1 MGGLIVIRMM
11 QETKRED
18 VDGIILSSP
27 CLGVLAGPSA
37 PLQVASKI
45 LNIIAPK
52 LQFATNLTVE
62 MSTRNHEVRDAMEN
76 DSLFLRKVSVR
87 WYSELIKSIE
97 IAHKKIDDFPDV
109 PLLLMQAC
117 EDKLVDK
124 TRVRTWFNNVKI
136 SDKAFK
142 EWPNCY
148 HELLNEYERD
158 EILNYIQ
165 SFTEI
170 RINNIIE
177 TNK

>member
-1 MGGLIVIRMM
+1 GGLIVLRMM

-37 PLQVASKI
+37 PLQAASKI

-87 WYSELIKSIE
+87 W
-97 IAHKKIDDFPDV
+97 
-109 PLLLMQAC
+109 
-117 EDKLVDK
+117 
-124 TRVRTWFNNVKI
+124 
-136 SDKAFK
+136 
-142 EWPNCY
+142 
-148 HELLNEYERD
+148 
-158 EILNYIQ
+158 
-165 SFTEI
+165 
-170 RINNIIE
+170 
-177 TNK
+177 